1 MIKAEFFT
9 KKGNIVKFVID
20 GHAGFS
26 DGDDIVCASVSSVAW
41 AVLNGLENVA
51 GIKFGYETGEG
62 YIYFVLPEDI
72 TKNDQKNAGLLLDTL
87 YLYLTELEDQ
97 YPDYISL
104 TKLEV

>member
-9 KKGNIVKFVID
+9 QKGDIVKFVLD
-20 GHAGFS
+20 GHAGYS

-41 AVLNGLENVA
+41 AVLNGLEKVA
-51 GIKFGYETGEG
+51 GIKFGYQTEEG

-72 TKNDQKNAGLLLDTL
+72 NEKDKVSANLLLDTM
-87 YLYLTELEDQ
+87 YLYLKELEDQ

>member
-9 KKGNIVKFVID
+9 KKGSIVKFVLD
-20 GHAGFS
+20 GHAGYS

-41 AVLNGLENVA
+41 ATLNGLEKVA

-72 TKNDQKNAGLLLDTL
+72 SDNGKVSAGLLLDTM
-87 YLYLTELEDQ
+87 YLYLKELEDQ

>member
-1 MIKAEFFT
+1 MIKADFFT
-9 KKGNIVKFVID
+9 KEGNIVKFVID
-20 GHAGFS
+20 GHAGYS

-62 YIYFVLPEDI
+62 YIYFVLPEEI
-72 TKNDQKNAGLLLDTL
+72 NQNDQKKAGLLLDTM
-87 YLYLTELEDQ
+87 YLYLKELEDQ